1 MMKSIRMKSFRSGA
15 MLTLVVSLAAA
26 TGFAQT
32 SGEDLF
38 KSKCSVCHGPAGI
51 PNPGMAKALGVP
63 AVTDA
68 AVKAMTIPQIQ
79 HQVVTGKGNMK
90 PITGLTDEQ
99 VKAVATYFK
108 SLTK

>member
-1 MMKSIRMKSFRSGA
+1 MTIAFRSQA
-15 MLTLVVSLAAA
+15 VLAVVLNLAAA

-38 KSKCSVCHGPAGI
+38 KTKCSACHGPAGI
-51 PNPGMAKALGVP
+51 PNPTMAKALGVP
-63 AVTDA
+63 SVKDA

-90 PITGLTDEQ
+90 PITGLTDDQ

-108 SLTK
+108 TLTN

>member
-1 MMKSIRMKSFRSGA
+1 MMKAIRSQTVLA
-15 MLTLVVSLAAA
+15 VLLALTAA

-32 SGEDLF
+32 SGADLF
-38 KSKCSVCHGPAGI
+38 KSKCAVCHGPAGI
-51 PNPGMAKALGVP
+51 PNPAMAKALGVP
-63 AVTDA
+63 NVTDA
-68 AVKAMTIPQIQ
+68 AVKAMTVAQIQ

-108 SLTK
+108 SLAK

>member
-1 MMKSIRMKSFRSGA
+1 MTKAIRSQA
-15 MLTLVVSLAAA
+15 VLVLVLTLAAA
-26 TGFAQT
+26 TGFTQT

-38 KSKCSVCHGPAGI
+38 KSKCAVCHGPAGV
-51 PNPGMAKALGVP
+51 PNPAMAKALGVP
-63 AVTDA
+63 SVTDA
-68 AVKAMTIPQIQ
+68 AVKAMTVAQIQ
-79 HQVVTGKGNMK
+79 HQVITGKGNMK

>member
-1 MMKSIRMKSFRSGA
+1 MIESIRMKTIRSGA
-15 MLTLVVSLAAA
+15 ALALVISLAAA

-32 SGEDLF
+32 SGEDIF
-38 KSKCSVCHGPAGI
+38 KSKCAMCHGPAGI
-51 PNPGMAKALGVP
+51 PNPAMAKALGVP

-68 AVKAMTIPQIQ
+68 AVKAMTIPQIE

-90 PITGLTDEQ
+90 PITGLTDAQ